1 MLSCFQIKCS
11 QREVTCTWFSPL
23 WQREVWQ
30 WWRGLLLRDD
40 VRLGLPEVFPD
51 DVLEVN
57 PENNHRRAHSV
68 NVLRSSSTLVR
79 LGSHV
84 LDVGL
89 SCARFHAA
97 IIVSQTASVVEDLVQ
112 IGLDDLSL

>member
-1 MLSCFQIKCS
+1 MFCDLL
-11 QREVTCTWFSPL
+11 PL
-23 WQREVWQ
+23 WSGWV
-30 WWRGLLLRDD
+30 
-40 VRLGLPEVFPD
+40 
-51 DVLEVN
+51 
-57 PENNHRRAHSV
+57 
-68 NVLRSSSTLVR
+68 
-79 LGSHV
+79 HV